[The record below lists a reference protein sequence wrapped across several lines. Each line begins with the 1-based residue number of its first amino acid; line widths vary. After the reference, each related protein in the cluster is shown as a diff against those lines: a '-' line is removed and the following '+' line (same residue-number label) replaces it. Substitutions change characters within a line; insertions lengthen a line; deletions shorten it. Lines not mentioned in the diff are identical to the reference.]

1 MKIKMGKHAQI
12 AQQRVLGARLAAAAR
27 GRLRR

>member
-1 MKIKMGKHAQI
+1 MKMGKHAQS
-12 AQQRVLGARLAAAAR
+12 AQERVLGARLAGGAG